1 MIDNTRSIVAR
12 DPKFA
17 EVYLAEK
24 RLLLEVLRE
33 GDPALYAEAARIAGV

>member
-1 MIDNTRSIVAR
+1 MAH

-24 RLLLEVLRE
+24 RLLLQVLTK
-33 GDPALYAEAARIAGV
+33 GDRGLHARACEFVRV